1 MNKYVFAS
9 EEGQKRVYHSK
20 EEKHMPEEGNLTEV
34 GATEGRSTWGERRR
48 GQNEQF
54 WRIGFINY
62 CFLSEKYRKTT
73 EGSNQ
78 GSDIIS
84 FAITKSNSDFGQE
97 NGLEGCRGWVWRDGG
112 GAVLWRGVNGWKR
125 CLEGGTDLLVINGLW
140 WDKKMEVSKVIFRF
154 GLGHLGE
161 W

>member
-1 MNKYVFAS
+1 MFSPV
-9 EEGQKRVYHSK
+9 
-20 EEKHMPEEGNLTEV
+20 
-34 GATEGRSTWGERRR
+34 RR
-48 GQNEQF
+48 GRRECIMPRKKSTCLRRETWRRLEQLREDQREERGAGARMSSF
-54 WRIGFINY
+54 GGLVSLIIV
-62 CFLSEKYRKTT
+62 FLSEKYRKTT
-73 EGSNQ
+73 ERSNQ